1 MDTLGIRAHQG
12 LADHALPELLLEH
25 VLTDCVPV
33 ICGVAEVHVDEVITR
48 VVPLGPCVWKGRE
61 GGWSWRE
68 GGCIDGGTYIGFT
81 FLSPFMPAWMPQ
93 WDLSRVADIDSN
105 DE

>member
-1 MDTLGIRAHQG
+1 VEGARGRLE
-12 LADHALPELLLEH
+12 LA
-25 VLTDCVPV
+25 
-33 ICGVAEVHVDEVITR
+33 
-48 VVPLGPCVWKGRE
+48 GR
-61 GGWSWRE
+61 

>member
-48 VVPLGPCVWKGRE
+48 VVPLGPCVWKAPN
-61 GGWSWRE
+61 WKPFVVVFS
-68 GGCIDGGTYIGFT
+68 GFKT
-81 FLSPFMPAWMPQ
+81 RA
-93 WDLSRVADIDSN
+93 
-105 DE
+105 